1 MKFEILVKNNYSK
14 KKKKNQSIILEV
26 RSSQANKKKRNALLV
41 YAVQILTDLLI
52 NVIVLILSKKI
63 YHKYNVQMKYIIIKL
78 LEVKLLLKHV

>member
-1 MKFEILVKNNYSK
+1 LYKKLGKK

-26 RSSQANKKKRNALLV
+26 RSSQANKKKKRNALLV

-52 NVIVLILSKKI
+52 NGIVLILSKKI
-63 YHKYNVQMKYIIIKL
+63 YHKYNVQMKYIMIKL